1 MHILLSN
8 DDGIFA
14 PGIRALAEAL
24 AGAGHRVSVC
34 APDRQRSAASH
45 SATLDVPLHPQRQ
58 DFPGAVRAW
67 AVDGTPAD
75 CASLGLFLAGREE
88 PVDLVLA
95 GINRGMNL
103 GGACVYSGTVGAALE
118 AAMCGAQALAVS
130 LCVDPRDDGPEHY
143 DAAARVALRVTR
155 WMPAHPLPLGV
166 IYNLNVPNLPY
177 ERLRGLVPATLAPV
191 FLDKPDYMAD
201 GEGGYRYRGMPR
213 PFEDSHYD
221 TTRIDQGFATLTKL
235 TWDFRLN
242 ADDAELG
249 EIGLEPCT
257 LGGLEP

>member
-1 MHILLSN
+1 MHILLTN

-14 PGIRALAEAL
+14 PGIRELARALS
-24 AGAGHRVSVC
+24 GAGHRVSVC
-34 APDRQRSAASH
+34 APDRERSAASH
-45 SATLDVPLHPQRQ
+45 SVTLSAYLHPVEE
-58 DFPGAVRAW
+58 DFPCAKRAW

-75 CASLGLFLAGREE
+75 CASLGLFLAGREA
-88 PVDLVLA
+88 PVDLVIA

-130 LCVDPRDDGPEHY
+130 LCVHPREDDPPLYET
-143 DAAARVALRVTR
+143 AARLALRVAD
-155 WMPAHPLPLGV
+155 WMPAHPLPLGA
-166 IYNLNVPNLPY
+166 IYNLNVPNLPW
-177 ERLRGLVPATLAPV
+177 EHLRGLVPATLAPV
-191 FLDKPDYMAD
+191 FLNEPDYTPD
-201 GEGGYRYRGMPR
+201 GAGGYRYRGVPR
-213 PFEDSHYD
+213 PFENPDYD

-249 EIGLEPCT
+249 GIGLQ
-257 LGGLEP
+257 